1 MKQVVLVRHA
11 KSVPYGYDDDF
22 NRPLADR
29 GESDAEI
36 ISNQLVKQKIKPD
49 LIISSPAMRAKETA
63 RIYAEN
69 LNYPQDKIVFNEEIY
84 HGITTHD
91 FVEILHGL
99 PEKINTVFVFG
110 HNPTIY
116 YLANNLVKFFNDD
129 MPTCSTVGILFNIEK
144 WTDLEVRHGHLDFHL
159 SPRMYK

>member
-22 NRPLADR
+22 NRPLSDR
-29 GESDAEI
+29 GESEAALL
-36 ISNQLVKQKIKPD
+36 SNQLRSEKIVPD
-49 LIISSPAMRAKETA
+49 MIVSSPAKRALETA
-63 RIYAEN
+63 GIFAEN
-69 LNYPQDKIVFNEEIY
+69 LAYPKNKIKHNEDIY

-91 FVEILHGL
+91 FIEMLKKL
-99 PEKINTVFVFG
+99 PEEINSVFVFG

-129 MPTCSTVGILFNIEK
+129 MPTCSTVGIQFKIDK
-144 WTDLEVRHGHLDFHL
+144 WEQLEARQGHLDFHYM
-159 SPRMYK
+159 PRMFR